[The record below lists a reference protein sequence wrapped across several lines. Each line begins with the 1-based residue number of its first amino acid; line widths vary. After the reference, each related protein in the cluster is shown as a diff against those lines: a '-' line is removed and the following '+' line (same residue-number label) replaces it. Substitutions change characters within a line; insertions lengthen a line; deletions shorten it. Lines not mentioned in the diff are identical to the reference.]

1 MRAVLLL
8 VLALAS
14 RTGAATSRTATSR
27 IAQSL
32 WDPASLHLF
41 VDQTGLTSVTGLS
54 LKAHRPAK
62 TYELAVQPSE
72 PWDGG
77 GPQMGLIE
85 GYSSVVQ
92 VSADE
97 IRIYYVRSPN
107 VPQLRPAIASCS
119 PQLTPYCKRTQLA
132 ELRIY
137 H

>member
-1 MRAVLLL
+1 MCAVLLL
-8 VLALAS
+8 ALAG
-14 RTGAATSRTATSR
+14 RTGAATSRTA

-54 LKAHRPAK
+54 LKAHRPVK
-62 TYELAVQPSE
+62 TYELAVHPSE

-77 GPQMGLIE
+77 GAQMGLIE

-97 IRIYYVRSPN
+97 IRIYYVRPPCPSSGQLQACN
-107 VPQLRPAIASCS
+107 PQ
-119 PQLTPYCKRTQLA
+119 QLTPHCTRRTQLRIS
-132 ELRIY
+132 LRG
-137 H
+137 